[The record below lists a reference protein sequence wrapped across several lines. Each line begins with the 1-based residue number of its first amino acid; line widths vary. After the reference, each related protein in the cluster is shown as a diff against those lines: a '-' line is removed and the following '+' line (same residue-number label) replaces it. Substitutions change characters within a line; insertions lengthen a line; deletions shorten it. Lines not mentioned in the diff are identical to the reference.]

1 MDKYFRAMKI
11 LVLILLFLFF
21 AGFLL
26 EDTKDFSTGRLTGG
40 DEEYLVVLKGRKWQ
54 KYGTEIIIYSLEGGR
69 RERLRWDASALKPWK
84 LMTGDVDG
92 NGIDDIAI
100 GVYKESPLHQVM
112 AKRPFIYSFDGKA
125 ISPLWRGSRLS
136 RPFEDFILYDLDG
149 DGICEIIS
157 SEYLEDR
164 GMVINSYKWR
174 GFGFEGYL
182 QSDDV
187 QAIKSLD
194 LKKGELLIE
203 ITDHNQNIK
212 AKIFPGDEKLEWR
225 EY

>member
-1 MDKYFRAMKI
+1 
-11 LVLILLFLFF
+11 
-21 AGFLL
+21 
-26 EDTKDFSTGRLTGG
+26 
-40 DEEYLVVLKGRKWQ
+40 
-54 KYGTEIIIYSLEGGR
+54 
-69 RERLRWDASALKPWK
+69 
-84 LMTGDVDG
+84 MTGDVDG

-149 DGICEIIS
+149 DGICEIIA